1 MTLKKS
7 LKHKINLQKN
17 IGSEPSSRQFWEIG
31 KKLLI
36 WTSRVI
42 QYVQWSSVTLSKR
55 PLLCS
60 ILKLFSDMV
69 HLAILGATA
78 PFKGKDKKSNSG
90 FFYWKLVISC
100 QNDKKYPSK
109 LNFSIHCL
117 LFALKFSVEAH
128 FSILAKILLLCWCQ
142 KSLKTFY
149 NLYWLL
155 VRFFYT
161 YLCSKWPKRTIF
173 VQKIFCQSLFK

>member
-1 MTLKKS
+1 MTLEKS

-17 IGSEPSSRQFWEIG
+17 IESEPSSRQFIEIG

-78 PFKGKDKKSNSG
+78 PFKGKDKKSNSV
-90 FFYWKLVISC
+90 FFFIGSWLFHARMMKNTLLNCIS
-100 QNDKKYPSK
+100 QFTD
-109 LNFSIHCL
+109 
-117 LFALKFSVEAH
+117 
-128 FSILAKILLLCWCQ
+128 
-142 KSLKTFY
+142 FY
-149 NLYWLL
+149 L
-155 VRFFYT
+155 
-161 YLCSKWPKRTIF
+161 P
-173 VQKIFCQSLFK
+173 